1 MALISVAVPN
11 MLNGISQQTPGL
23 RFATQA
29 EAQENGYSSPVEGL
43 GKRPPTEH
51 VASLISGSAGSSH
64 VHVVDRGDGTERYVV
79 VIRNGSIKVFDTA
92 GAEKTVNVASGASA
106 YLTVSGAA
114 ESTFK
119 AVSIGDYTFILNR
132 EKIPALQSTT
142 TAAAVNECL
151 VWVKQGAYATKYKV
165 LGDLTAA
172 YTSGASSLH
181 SGATNADSTVNGE
194 AFPTGTSWA
203 DTIYIAA
210 QLRGT
215 YAGTGFTHTR
225 EGYTIYSTRTSSF
238 NVTAD
243 DGLSGNGLGLIK
255 DSVQSF
261 SDLPSVAKDGMIVKI
276 EGLPDSFQDDYY
288 VKFDS
293 KNGTNI
299 GDGTWAETIGPSTKY
314 LFDYTTMPHVLIR
327 QSDGTFMFKQAD
339 GVTPGSGV
347 PVGADYSA
355 AKWAERKVGDD
366 NTNSAPSFVG
376 QAINDIFL
384 FRGRLGFLTGEAIV
398 LSEVSEFFN
407 FWRTTVTA
415 LLDSDPID
423 VSSAYPSI
431 TIFRSAI
438 PFSERLVIFSDQTQF
453 ILQGSPI
460 LTSGTATLSVI
471 ANYDC
476 LNRPRPVVA
485 GESIFFAFDRGGYS
499 GVREMIAN
507 PDDTT
512 LLQAPDISAQI
523 PKYIPGKIIQMSAST
538 HDNVLVALADGEQS
552 SLYIYKWL
560 NSQDARVQASWSKWT
575 FEGGTVLGATW
586 SKSELFVVIQRTQ
599 GLYLEKV
606 IVEPNRRDQYSQF
619 IVSLDRR
626 IDQSKFVSLTY
637 SSANDE
643 TTIVLPYHVMQPSRL
658 RVIAKATLSTEAGYV
673 YNVTSASSGSA
684 TIVVSGNLTGVG
696 VWVGETYDFRYE
708 FSVPYLKQE
717 AEGARAALAS
727 GRFQLRNMSVIY
739 SRASFFKAR
748 VTNRLN
754 SIQYEY
760 TFTGNVLGTGL
771 GIIGKTPVVDGTY
784 KFPIYGKNDEMK
796 VEILNDT
803 HLPCY
808 FLSAEYESSY
818 DTRTQRI

>member
-29 EAQENGYSSPVEGL
+29 EVQENGYSSPVEGL

-51 VASLISGSAGSSH
+51 VASMISGSAGSSH
-64 VHVVDRGDGTERYVV
+64 VHVIDRGDGTERYVV

-92 GAEKTVNVASGASA
+92 GVEKTVNVASGASA
-106 YLTVSGAA
+106 YLTVTGAA

-132 EKIPALQSTT
+132 EKVPALQTT
-142 TAAAVNECL
+142 ATAAAVNECL
-151 VWVKQGAYATKYKV
+151 VWVKQGAYATKYKIA
-165 LGDLTAA
+165 GDLTAE

-181 SGATNADSTVNGE
+181 SGATNAVSTVDGE
-194 AFPTGTSWA
+194 TFPSGTSWA

-210 QLRGT
+210 QLKGT

-225 EGYTIYSTRTSSF
+225 VGYTIHSTRTSSF
-238 NVTAD
+238 NISAD

-276 EGLPDSFQDDYY
+276 EGLPDSFQDDYW
-288 VKFDS
+288 VAFDS
-293 KNGTNI
+293 KNGTSI
-299 GDGTWAETIGPSTKY
+299 GDGIWVETIAPSTKY

-355 AKWAERKVGDD
+355 AKWAERRVGDD
-366 NTNSAPSFVG
+366 NTNSSPSFVG

-384 FRGRLGFLTGEAIV
+384 FRGRLGFLTGESIV

-438 PFSERLVIFSDQTQF
+438 PFSERLVVFSDQTQF
-453 ILQGSPI
+453 ILQGTPI
-460 LTSGTATLSVI
+460 LAPGTATLSVI

-552 SLYIYKWL
+552 SLYVYKWL

-586 SKSELFVVIQRTQ
+586 SKSELFIVIQRTQ
-599 GLYLEKV
+599 GLFLEKV

-619 IVSLDRR
+619 IVALDRR
-626 IDQSKFVSLTY
+626 IDQSKFVSLSYNAGTGK
-637 SSANDE
+637 
-643 TTIVLPYHVMQPSRL
+643 TTIVLPYHVIQPSRL
-658 RVIAKATLSTEAGYV
+658 RVVAKATLSTEAGYV
-673 YNVTSASSGSA
+673 YSIDTATSGSA
-684 TIVVSGNLTGVG
+684 TIIVNGNLTGVG
-696 VWVGETYDFRYE
+696 LWVGETYDFRYE

-739 SRASFFKAR
+739 SRSSFFKAR
-748 VTNRLN
+748 VTHRLN
-754 SIQYEY
+754 SIQYTY

-771 GIIGKTPVVDGTY
+771 GIIGDTPVNDGTY
-784 KFPIYGKNDEMK
+784 KFPIYGKNDEMR

-803 HLPCY
+803 HLPSY